1 MEFTLFVGAWNT
13 APGPPKK
20 SLKAALSNLQGQVNR
35 DCPPK
40 EKAK

>member
-1 MEFTLFVGAWNT
+1 MEPTLFVGAWNT

-20 SLKAALSNLQGQVNR
+20 SPKTALSNLQGQVNR